1 MVRSFCG
8 ISDVGNTSDTSDTS
22 YTSYTV
28 KSHDASKTS
37 ASVTRLSSYFLWR
50 RRKRRKIFGEGKG
63 KIYMEQKSINF
74 AEEKKN

>member
-1 MVRSFCG
+1 MIRV
-8 ISDVGNTSDTSDTS
+8 IQVIP
-22 YTSYTV
+22 SYTV
-28 KSHDASKTS
+28 QSHDASKTS

-50 RRKRRKIFGEGKG
+50 RRKRSRILFGEGKG